1 MGAYTELQDA
11 VYDSIALIF
20 PSLDASGAILWGN
33 MDNLEPESSYL
44 SMFIIEIEEQ
54 GREANTWGYDAS
66 GDVIVYSTMNT
77 YEATVQFSFRGS
89 QSGDLV
95 HLFKQK
101 LNSPIFWE
109 FLNQNN
115 LSKMRTSQIR
125 YLPQKRDTQW
135 VDGFNI
141 DVVFAYAYVTQENI
155 DPIEQVIVVDETYE
169 NKRTYYI
176 PENIG

>member
-11 VYDSIALIF
+11 LYDSIAPIF
-20 PSLDASGAILWGN
+20 PTLDASGAILWGN

-66 GDVIVYSTMNT
+66 ADVIAYSTMNT

>member
-11 VYDSIALIF
+11 VYDSIAPMF
-20 PSLDASGAILWGN
+20 PALDASGAILWGN

-44 SMFIIEIEEQ
+44 SMFIIELEEQ
-54 GREANTWGYDAS
+54 GRETNTWGYDAS
-66 GDVIVYSTMNT
+66 GDVIVYSTLNT

-89 QSGDLV
+89 QSGDLA
-95 HLFKQK
+95 HLFKQR

-155 DPIEQVIVVDETYE
+155 DPIEQVIVVDDSYGD
-169 NKRTYYI
+169 KRKTYI

>member
-1 MGAYTELQDA
+1 MGAFNELKDA
-11 VYDSIALIF
+11 VARSIIPVF
-20 PSLDASGAILWGN
+20 PELNASGAILWGN

-44 SMFIIEIEEQ
+44 SMFIIELEEQ

-66 GDVIVYSTMNT
+66 GDVIVYSTLNT

-89 QSGDLV
+89 QSGDLA
-95 HLFKQK
+95 HLFKQR